1 MQKVEQ
7 NSNIASHTV
16 SAQVQVWDVPTRLFH
31 WSLVIMIA
39 LAPLTNK
46 YSDFFWHKLNGYA
59 ILTLIVFRL
68 LWGLVGSST
77 ARFSHFI
84 RPLDV
89 FSYLK
94 DLLTGKSQ
102 FYLGHNPAGA
112 MMVLLLLGFV
122 AAQAVL
128 GLFSVDDIPS
138 IFEGP
143 FASKI
148 SEDTALLFTTY
159 HRQGFNILLVII
171 GVHVLMNIG
180 YSLFKGDNLIRA
192 MMTGKKPKRAYR
204 DSPAATIQNSA
215 IAAICLLLAIA
226 IVFGGVYFFGSGAF
240 V

>member
-1 MQKVEQ
+1 MQKIEQ
-7 NSNIASHTV
+7 SSNVVSHGV
-16 SAQVQVWDVPTRLFH
+16 QAQVRVWDAPTRLFH
-31 WSLVIMIA
+31 WSLVILIV

-46 YSDFFWHKLNGYA
+46 YADFFWHKLNGYA

-77 ARFSHFI
+77 ARFSHFVH
-84 RPLDV
+84 PLDV
-89 FSYLK
+89 PGYLK

-112 MMVLLLLGFV
+112 LMVLLLLGVV

-143 FASKI
+143 FASRI
-148 SEDTALLFTTY
+148 SEDAALLFTSY

-204 DSPAATIQNSA
+204 DSSAATFQSSA
-215 IAAICLLLAIA
+215 LAVICLSLAIA

-240 V
+240 I